1 METRHSIASK
11 LATMAAAST
20 DGEKPD
26 NGKRGDPISMS
37 QLIAELSK
45 QQTSFREDVA
55 TLIQESFQP
64 LQAPVDGL
72 REEVS
77 SFEGQLV
84 TAETLAGD
92 NFQCICEAEASVKSL
107 QAQNATLLDRL
118 ENLEN
123 RSRRANLRILNLPEG
138 SEDGHDPLIFISE
151 LLKNTMGDNLFL
163 SPRELDRAHCT
174 AGPKPAAGQPPR
186 PFILCFHRYREKNAA
201 LRWSRQ
207 HEVEYKGSTLR
218 IYPDLSTTLAKKRS
232 AFNNVK
238 RALYQRGV
246 QFRLLFPARLRVT
259 FDGESHLFETP
270 KEAQVFYDC
279 RVAK

>member
-77 SFEGQLV
+77 SFQGRLV
-84 TAETLAGD
+84 AAETLAG
-92 NFQCICEAEASVKSL
+92 K
-107 QAQNATLLDRL
+107 LL
-118 ENLEN
+118 
-123 RSRRANLRILNLPEG
+123 G
-138 SEDGHDPLIFISE
+138 SIVDGHTTVAGDLIKLKMGLWMKPLIVITYQTTE
-151 LLKNTMGDNLFL
+151 W
-163 SPRELDRAHCT
+163 
-174 AGPKPAAGQPPR
+174 QPN
-186 PFILCFHRYREKNAA
+186 Y
-201 LRWSRQ
+201 
-207 HEVEYKGSTLR
+207 
-218 IYPDLSTTLAKKRS
+218 
-232 AFNNVK
+232 
-238 RALYQRGV
+238 
-246 QFRLLFPARLRVT
+246 
-259 FDGESHLFETP
+259 
-270 KEAQVFYDC
+270 
-279 RVAK
+279 